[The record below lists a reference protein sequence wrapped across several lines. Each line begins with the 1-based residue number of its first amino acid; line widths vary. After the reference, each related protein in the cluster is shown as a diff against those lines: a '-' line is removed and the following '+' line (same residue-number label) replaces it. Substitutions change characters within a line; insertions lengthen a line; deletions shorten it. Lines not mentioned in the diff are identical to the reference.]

1 MGTGADTAEHLP
13 SRVRLPALTPGEDI
27 GGQRREL
34 EKEHEVIESFRI
46 GLGERG
52 SDYTSEGFS
61 DSLGLVLYCRMR
73 GDSANPTGAI
83 LYELSPG
90 TLGVNLVVEELATEA
105 KLVIKQVECL
115 DEHQANEA
123 LEELMPLLKLQ
134 HTHISLYR
142 ELFITWN
149 SEELEQV
156 LGNVGQSG
164 CWKQGMRHSPWPLG
178 ASRVPD
184 PAGCFELAPVEQ
196 HLCGPPLRQSTAFP
210 LLVSPLLQ
218 WVQEILGQVL
228 DALEYLH
235 GLNIIHRN
243 LKPSN
248 ISLVSKNHCR
258 LQDLSANSLMTHRA
272 KWSVR
277 AEEDPFQKSWMAPEA
292 LDFTFSQMS
301 DVWSLGCIMLDMA
314 SCSFL
319 DATEAMHL
327 RKSLRQSSSGLKAVL
342 KTMEEKQIPD
352 VETFSS
358 LLPLMLQISPSDRI
372 TIRAVVHMTFVSGS
386 FKSSCVAMTLHQQVV
401 PELITSMLLEGN
413 VASILEAMEKFPSR
427 PEVQLKAIKRLL
439 QIPENQLGLPWP
451 MELVELVVNI
461 MKQHER
467 ILDLQLCACSLLLRV
482 LGQAVLVQD
491 AEAQVPWDSSMISTL
506 LSIMRSHSDSDQLI
520 IQGYSLLTIISSQEM
535 ASEELQK
542 PGLFELILEHLD
554 RFSKDRD
561 ICLSA
566 LGLLWSLLVDVAIV
580 NKAPVVKITALV
592 MQVLDTH
599 PADAEMAEAGCAV
612 LWLLSLLGCMS
623 EWQFEKAV
631 MLFLQ
636 SIRLSQERV
645 LLVNNAYRGLAS
657 LAKVSELAAFHMV
670 VPQEGGSGLNL
681 LQETYQLHK
690 DDPEVVENLC
700 MLLAHLTFYKEI
712 LPELESNGIR
722 ALVQEIQGRFTSS
735 LEPAYPF
742 QELVSYAEKVFL
754 SLEAALPSPQ
764 ERELLGAAEGEA
776 AAPEVPILLEGQPHL
791 P

>member
-1 MGTGADTAEHLP
+1 
-13 SRVRLPALTPGEDI
+13 R
-27 GGQRREL
+27 
-34 EKEHEVIESFRI
+34 
-46 GLGERG
+46 GL
-52 SDYTSEGFS
+52 FS
-61 DSLGLVLYCRMR
+61 K
-73 GDSANPTGAI
+73 
-83 LYELSPG
+83 LS
-90 TLGVNLVVEELATEA
+90 
-105 KLVIKQVECL
+105 
-115 DEHQANEA
+115 
-123 LEELMPLLKLQ
+123 LMPLLKLQ
-134 HTHISLYR
+134 HSHISLYR

-149 SEELEQV
+149 SEVSSLSLCLVMEYSQGSLQKV
-156 LGNVGQSG
+156 IQSKRE
-164 CWKQGMRHSPWPLG
+164 KQAVM
-178 ASRVPD
+178 D
-184 PAGCFELAPVEQ
+184 PE
-196 HLCGPPLRQSTAFP
+196 
-210 LLVSPLLQ
+210 

-235 GLNIIHRN
+235 RLNIIHRN

-372 TIRAVVHMTFVSGS
+372 TIKAVVHMTFVSGS

-439 QIPENQLGLPWP
+439 QIPEDQLGLPWP
-451 MELVELVVNI
+451 MELVEVVVTI

-482 LGQAVLVQD
+482 LGQAVLAQD
-491 AEAQVPWDSSMISTL
+491 AEAQVPLDSSMISTL

-520 IQGYSLLTIISSQEM
+520 IQGYSLLAIISSQEM

-554 RFSKDRD
+554 RFSEDRD

-657 LAKVSELAAFHMV
+657 LAKVSELAAFHVV

-700 MLLAHLTFYKEI
+700 MLLAHLTSYSEDPLA
-712 LPELESNGIR
+712 LPGSDDWGPYSQPWLK
-722 ALVQEIQGRFTSS
+722 GR
-735 LEPAYPF
+735 EG
-742 QELVSYAEKVFL
+742 ELVSYAEKVFL
-754 SLEAALPSPQ
+754 SLEAALPSP

>member
-1 MGTGADTAEHLP
+1 M
-13 SRVRLPALTPGEDI
+13 
-27 GGQRREL
+27 
-34 EKEHEVIESFRI
+34 EK
-46 GLGERG
+46 
-52 SDYTSEGFS
+52 YQ
-61 DSLGLVLYCRMR
+61 
-73 GDSANPTGAI
+73 I

-149 SEELEQV
+149 SEVSSLSLCLVMEYSQGSLQKV
-156 LGNVGQSG
+156 IQSKRE
-164 CWKQGMRHSPWPLG
+164 KQAVM
-178 ASRVPD
+178 D
-184 PAGCFELAPVEQ
+184 PE
-196 HLCGPPLRQSTAFP
+196 
-210 LLVSPLLQ
+210 

-482 LGQAVLVQD
+482 LGQVLVQD

-735 LEPAYPF
+735 LE
-742 QELVSYAEKVFL
+742 LVSYAEKVFL